1 MVWPINK
8 PVARSDADV
17 RLWFEA
23 SQRRRHLRA
32 TLAQRERSKNQKRR
46 ISVENRD
53 YHWLSQLE
61 IDSGEVSRH
70 LSGRAAHSYAQNLV
84 SDYPTYHELLR
95 LFKTQP

>member
-1 MVWPINK
+1 MVWLINK
-8 PVARSDADV
+8 PVARSDAHV

-53 YHWLSQLE
+53 YHSLSHFE
-61 IDSGEVSRH
+61 IGGAKRISQH
-70 LSGRAAHSYAQNLV
+70 LSATVQRKLGESQKV
-84 SDYPTYHELLR
+84 FR
-95 LFKTQP
+95 LIFENAYMQ